1 MSRLPES
8 LNELQTIFDRW
19 AESLHQLKE
28 MEKRIFFIGKELP
41 ALLLNHQLFEKI
53 LTNIVKGQRYPDARQ
68 ATMFANEFIL
78 FINTKRLFS
87 VRLYIYESEQY
98 TPIHD
103 HNSWGVYGC
112 VHNKIEVVRYR
123 REDDEAQAGYAR
135 LREIERPVL
144 DPGQTASVLPL
155 NDGIHKAGN
164 PDGETSVM
172 LCVYGTPIRRLY
184 VNQYDDRR
192 NSVSKLYPPS
202 MQKKCSPPEPLKQ
215 WVAPANEFAL
225 INCIFKGGGG
235 MVFKKQ

>member
-1 MSRLPES
+1 LSRIPES
-8 LNELQTIFDRW
+8 LAELQTIFDRW
-19 AESLHQLKE
+19 AESLHRLKE
-28 MEKRIFFIGKELP
+28 MEKRIFYIGKELP
-41 ALLLNHQLFEKI
+41 SLLLNQRLFEKI

-78 FINTKRLFS
+78 FINAKRLFS
-87 VRLYIYESEQY
+87 VRLYIYDPGQY

-123 REDDEAQAGYAR
+123 REDDESQAGYAR
-135 LREIERPVL
+135 LREIERPIL

-164 PDGETSVM
+164 PDGRTSVM

-184 VNQYDDRR
+184 VNQYDDRQ
-192 NSVSKLYPPS
+192 NSVTKLYPPRLR
-202 MQKKCSPPEPLKQ
+202 KKMLASRALKTLGNCS
-215 WVAPANEFAL
+215 
-225 INCIFKGGGG
+225 
-235 MVFKKQ
+235 